1 MHLRGALSTIIIDN
15 ITYDIIL
22 QIPWCIYDLSFIILV
37 HYSDKFMRNILMHLR
52 LVIKYVQ
59 GGGGGGWDL
68 GIKKHSF
75 YKGLFYGTLPLF
87 NEGWSFHFLPMEN

>member
-1 MHLRGALSTIIIDN
+1 
-15 ITYDIIL
+15 
-22 QIPWCIYDLSFIILV
+22 
-37 HYSDKFMRNILMHLR
+37 MRNILMHLR

-59 GGGGGGWDL
+59 GGGGGWGI

-87 NEGWSFHFLPMEN
+87 NEGWSFHFLPMENLEGHIKFYIILQKYEGGLHIKASLPIKMNFPAHQSLMSNLQ